1 MPFLKSIPVDTIGTV
16 FVWKITESPE
26 ALSAIYLNERSIGR
40 LNNMRSEI
48 HQKGFM
54 SIRHLLQKAGYSD
67 KDLYYSEDGKPHL
80 RDGKYISITHS
91 FHFSAIIIADHPVG
105 IDIEMNREKIKKIAP
120 KFVCPDNE
128 FLKEPKLKEQLT
140 VLWGAKEAMF
150 KIASVPGLSFKT
162 HLPVAAFDVKDQKT
176 TGWIKQKDTTEAFTI
191 FFEQIEDYT
200 LVYAHPESVSK

>member
-1 MPFLKSIPVDTIGTV
+1 MPFLKSIPVDAIATV
-16 FVWKITESPE
+16 FVWKITESLE
-26 ALSAIYLNERSIGR
+26 ALSTIYLNERSKTR
-40 LNNMRSEI
+40 VNSMRSEI
-48 HQKGFM
+48 HQKGFL
-54 SIRHLLQKAGYSD
+54 SIRHLLQEAGYSD

-80 RDGKYISITHS
+80 KDGKFISITHS
-91 FHFSAIIIADHPVG
+91 FEFSAIIIGNHPVG
-105 IDIEMNREKIKKIAP
+105 IDMEMNREKIKTIAP

-176 TGWIKQKDTTEAFTI
+176 TGWIKQANETEAFTI
-191 FFEQIEDYT
+191 LFEQIEDYT
-200 LVYAHPESVSK
+200 LVYAYPQSVL